1 MVVGKNY
8 LKQDTGG
15 AGIAWCGLLIV
26 LLLLIL
32 PNLLLLLYEG
42 DEISIARSGE
52 LLATSFFL
60 WLVLFVLVRAQ
71 YFFWIILPVLW
82 VMPLEATYITLYG
95 RTTDAHIFGILSD
108 TSFDEAFQFIKKYL
122 FYILAYVI
130 CITWGVAFFS
140 SRSHSMV
147 LPVILKR
154 SALLGCGVLFVCIGI
169 GSYLLAKQNATANSG
184 QENSSAMLFEMKY
197 SSAESAVVD
206 IFPFGLWVRYS
217 EYRHQIEQMDAL
229 QKQMASFRFNAR
241 ASGYKE
247 KEIYVLVI
255 GETARSKNLSLNG
268 YGRETTPLLSRRQ
281 NVVSFSNMISGWL
294 WTRMSV
300 PVILTRKTVDNNN
313 IYFPEKSIVSL
324 FSEAGFETYWLS
336 MQSPYGF
343 HDSPI
348 ALHSKEAAHAKFLN
362 PVDYKGAG
370 FYDGVILPHL
380 EKAVASNNKL
390 FIVLHLIGSHFNY
403 GDRYPDAFDIFQ
415 PSMKQKNVA
424 LQDRQEKTRLLN
436 SYDNSLL
443 YTDYFLNQV
452 INIVDSQHAVSAVF
466 YVSDHG
472 EVIFDGECEKSGHG
486 HHTEYDHMNAS
497 VLWVSD
503 SYINKNP
510 EKHAMA
516 FSKKQSPL
524 STADIFYSLAG
535 MAGITYA
542 NEDSTRDI
550 FSELWSPH
558 SRVLQNGLDFDLS
571 DRSGVCKE
579 IIRKK

>member
-1 MVVGKNY
+1 MVVRKNY
-8 LKQDTGG
+8 FKQDTGG
-15 AGIAWCGLLIV
+15 IGIAWCGVLIV
-26 LLLLIL
+26 SLLLIL
-32 PNLLLLLYEG
+32 PNILLLLYERE
-42 DEISIARSGE
+42 DISAARSGE
-52 LLATSFFL
+52 LLGEPLFLWLILLVLVRVRYFL
-60 WLVLFVLVRAQ
+60 WLVLP
-71 YFFWIILPVLW
+71 ILW
-82 VMPLEATYITLYG
+82 VMPLEAIYVVLYG
-95 RTTDAHIFGILSD
+95 RPTDAHIFGILSD

-122 FYILAYVI
+122 FYTLAYVVG
-130 CITWGVAFFS
+130 ITWGVAFFS
-140 SRSHSMV
+140 SRSHKV
-147 LPVILKR
+147 LIPMILKR
-154 SALLGCGVLFVCIGI
+154 SVLLGGGILFTCIGI
-169 GSYLLAKQNATANSG
+169 GNYMLAKQNAIDG
-184 QENSSAMLFEMKY
+184 LVSSHSMLFEMNY
-197 SSAESAVVD
+197 SLAESVIVD

-217 EYRHQIEQMDAL
+217 EYRHQIEQMEVL
-229 QKQMASFRFNAR
+229 QKKNASFRFGAKVNT
-241 ASGYKE
+241 YKR

-268 YGRETTPLLSRRQ
+268 YERETTPLLSRRK
-281 NVVSFSNMISGWL
+281 NIVSFSNMISGWL

-300 PVILTRKTVDNNN
+300 PVILTRKTVDNKN

-324 FSEAGFETYWLS
+324 FSEAGFDTYWLS

-348 ALHSKEAAHAKFLN
+348 ALHSREAAHTKFLN
-362 PVDYKGAG
+362 PADYKGSG

-380 EKAVASNNKL
+380 ENAMVSNKNL
-390 FIVLHLIGSHFNY
+390 FIVLHLLGSHFNY
-403 GDRYPDAFDIFQ
+403 RDRYPDAFDIFQ
-415 PSMKQKNVA
+415 PSMKQKDVA
-424 LQDRQEKTRLLN
+424 LQDRHEKVRLLN

-503 SYINKNP
+503 GYINKNP
-510 EKHAMA
+510 EKYARA

-524 STADIFYSLAG
+524 STTDIFYSLAG
-535 MAGITYA
+535 MAGIKYA

-558 SRVLQNGLDFDLS
+558 SRILQNGLDFDLS
-571 DRSGVCKE
+571 DRSGACKE
-579 IIRKK
+579 IVRKK